1 MLVYYIYPIIG
12 LFFLVVGLPI
22 FGDKASNHSIPT
34 MVICGIILVFL
45 PIYMRIH
52 LKNCYKRTRSDNGEC
67 KLIINEEYIEVEG
80 QYTKGEMDWKAVKT
94 FLENKKIFMLYLAPA
109 KFIVIPK
116 RVCTEA
122 QIGELRMLLLRQ
134 VKPATN

>member
-1 MLVYYIYPIIG
+1 
-12 LFFLVVGLPI
+12 
-22 FGDKASNHSIPT
+22 
-34 MVICGIILVFL
+34 
-45 PIYMRIH
+45 
-52 LKNCYKRTRSDNGEC
+52 
-67 KLIINEEYIEVEG
+67 
-80 QYTKGEMDWKAVKT
+80 MDWKAVKT